1 MYQIQFIMRILNP
14 IPYTTA
20 FILLT
25 FWGTDCLAQEGN
37 VSVTQDTRFEQL
49 LKEKRKI
56 NSSITVN
63 DRYKIQIFYGD
74 NEKARKTLSDF
85 RKDFKQLDGTIVF
98 ESPTYKVWVGNFK
111 SRIDA
116 ERNLQDVKK
125 KYPHALLIKP
135 NK

>member
-1 MYQIQFIMRILNP
+1 MRILNLST
-14 IPYTTA
+14 YTSA
-20 FILLT
+20 LVLLT
-25 FWGTDCLAQEGN
+25 FLSIDCHAQEGN
-37 VSVTQDTRFEQL
+37 VSVTQDPRFDQL

-56 NSSITVN
+56 NPSITVN
-63 DRYKIQIFYGD
+63 DRYKVQIFYGD
-74 NEKARKTLSDF
+74 NEKARKALTDF
-85 RKDFKQLDGTIVF
+85 RKEFKALDGTIVF

-116 ERNLQDVKK
+116 ERKLLDIKK

>member
-1 MYQIQFIMRILNP
+1 MRILKLNLYKTP
-14 IPYTTA
+14 L
-20 FILLT
+20 ILLT
-25 FWGTDCLAQEGN
+25 FWSIQSMAQEGTTTVN
-37 VSVTQDTRFEQL
+37 QDPKFEQL

-63 DRYKIQIFYGD
+63 DRYKVQIFYGD
-74 NEKARKTLSDF
+74 NDKARKTLSDF
-85 RKDFKQLDGTIVF
+85 RREFKDTDGTIVF

-116 ERNLQDVKK
+116 EKKLVDIRK
-125 KYPHALLIKP
+125 KYPYALLIKP

>member
-1 MYQIQFIMRILNP
+1 MRILNLL
-14 IPYTTA
+14 PYNA
-20 FILLT
+20 ALVFLT
-25 FWGTDCLAQEGN
+25 FFNMESRAQESN
-37 VSVTQDTRFEQL
+37 VSVIQDSRFEQL
-49 LKEKRKI
+49 LSEKRKI

-74 NEKARKTLSDF
+74 NEKARKTLAEF
-85 RKDFKQLDGTIVF
+85 RREFKNLDGTIIF

-116 ERNLQDVKK
+116 EKKLLDIKK
-125 KYPHALLIKP
+125 KYPYALIIKP

>member
-1 MYQIQFIMRILNP
+1 MRILNRQTYK
-14 IPYTTA
+14 IA
-20 FILLT
+20 LISLT
-25 FWGTDCLAQEGN
+25 FFATKAMAQEGN
-37 VSVTQDTRFEQL
+37 VSVSQDSRFEQL
-49 LKEKRKI
+49 LAEKRKI

-63 DRYKIQIFYGD
+63 DKYKVQIFYGD
-74 NEKARKTLSDF
+74 NSKARKTLTDF
-85 RKDFKQLDGTIVF
+85 RRDFKDLDGTIIF

-116 ERNLQDVKK
+116 EKRLIDIKK

>member
-25 FWGTDCLAQEGN
+25 FWSTDCLAQEGN

>member
-1 MYQIQFIMRILNP
+1 MRILNLNT
-14 IPYTTA
+14 YTTTLISLA
-20 FILLT
+20 FWSIST
-25 FWGTDCLAQEGN
+25 HAQETN
-37 VSVTQDTRFEQL
+37 VSVNQDARFEQL

-56 NSSITVN
+56 NPSITVN

-74 NEKARKTLSDF
+74 NDKARKTLT
-85 RKDFKQLDGTIVF
+85 DFKKEFKNLDGTIVF

-111 SRIDA
+111 SKIDA
-116 ERNLQDVKK
+116 ERTMTDIRK

>member
-1 MYQIQFIMRILNP
+1 M
-14 IPYTTA
+14 
-20 FILLT
+20 
-25 FWGTDCLAQEGN
+25 AQEGPTTVN
-37 VSVTQDTRFEQL
+37 QDPKFEQL

-63 DRYKIQIFYGD
+63 DRYKVQIFYGD
-74 NEKARKTLSDF
+74 NDKARKALSDF
-85 RKDFKQLDGTIVF
+85 RREFKDIDGTIVF

-116 ERNLQDVKK
+116 EKRLVDMRK
-125 KYPHALLIKP
+125 KYPYALLIKP

>member
-1 MYQIQFIMRILNP
+1 MRILNLYT
-14 IPYTTA
+14 YTTTLL
-20 FILLT
+20 LLT
-25 FWGTDCLAQEGN
+25 FCNGISYAQEGN
-37 VSVTQDTRFEQL
+37 VSVNQDPRIEQL

-74 NEKARKTLSDF
+74 NDKARKTLT
-85 RKDFKQLDGTIVF
+85 DFKRDFKTVDGTIVF

-116 ERNLQDVKK
+116 ERKLTEVRK
-125 KYPHALLIKP
+125 KYPNALLIKP

>member
-1 MYQIQFIMRILNP
+1 MV
-14 IPYTTA
+14 
-20 FILLT
+20 
-25 FWGTDCLAQEGN
+25 AQEGN
-37 VSVTQDTRFEQL
+37 VSVNQDARFEQL

-56 NSSITVN
+56 NPSITVN

-74 NEKARKTLSDF
+74 NDKARKTLT
-85 RKDFKQLDGTIVF
+85 DFKRDFKTVDGTIIF

-111 SRIDA
+111 SKIDA
-116 ERNLQDVKK
+116 ERTLTDIKK

>member
-1 MYQIQFIMRILNP
+1 MRILNLNT
-14 IPYTTA
+14 YTIA
-20 FILLT
+20 FIALT
-25 FWGTDCLAQEGN
+25 FWSTDLQAQEGN
-37 VSVTQDTRFEQL
+37 VSVNQDPRFEQL

-74 NEKARKTLSDF
+74 NDKARKSLTDF
-85 RKDFKQLDGTIVF
+85 RRDFKTIDGTIVF

-111 SRIDA
+111 SKIDA
-116 ERNLQDVKK
+116 ERTLTDIKK

>member
-1 MYQIQFIMRILNP
+1 MRILNLST
-14 IPYTTA
+14 YTTA

-25 FWGTDCLAQEGN
+25 FWNTDSLAQEGN
-37 VSVTQDTRFEQL
+37 VSVNQDTRLEQL

-56 NSSITVN
+56 NPSITVN

-74 NEKARKTLSDF
+74 NDKARKTLTDF
-85 RKDFKQLDGTIVF
+85 RKDFRELDGTIVF

-111 SRIDA
+111 SKIDA
-116 ERNLQDVKK
+116 ERKLLDVKK